1 MLPLVIWPSY
11 LDGSKSRVG
20 HTTYIPLISDTLR
33 RTGMFRRL
41 RLSIYAKLVAVFGP
55 MLRGGLVLSW
65 FSIQKWS
72 GGGSSRLP
80 RD

>member
-1 MLPLVIWPSY
+1 
-11 LDGSKSRVG
+11 
-20 HTTYIPLISDTLR
+20 
-33 RTGMFRRL
+33 MFRRL